1 MSQPWFVVGV
11 DWRTKPD
18 LLGAVRWVAK
28 GFLHRRPLEK
38 GSSLAFDTAFAA
50 VPFLVLVVAILDL
63 TRLYTPLRREVL
75 DPWLRTAFGEEAA
88 GTTSLATAL
97 RELLA
102 TVDNA
107 DLAALGWGGL
117 PVLLYA
123 VLLVF
128 SAMEGALNDVFDA
141 DQDRRWERRLRD
153 YFGLFLL
160 LPVGAGL
167 ITLLAAVVH
176 KLHMDTA
183 FPTQLLHVLAVF
195 LGTIGCA
202 ALYKGVANAPVP
214 WKAALIGG
222 LVAALLGYATFW
234 VELQAQVIVARYDA
248 LYAGLA
254 AVPLFLLWVFS
265 SWLMVLLGAEVAA
278 FLTDWQNYG
287 YRLGEPWPGSRLMEG
302 VAAAAV
308 EAIAAAEVAGRPPP
322 RLRSLARRLGV
333 PRAMLEKALDPLRRG
348 KLVRVVGRDQ
358 RLRVALVRGA
368 KETRVQEVLDT
379 IRGAE
384 VKTEKLDELLLATS
398 EDADCT
404 LADVVI
410 GKGSPGGAPK
420 REP

>member
-1 MSQPWFVVGV
+1 MVGV
-11 DWRTKPD
+11 EWRTKPN
-18 LLGAVRWVAK
+18 LWGAVKWVAK

-63 TRLYTPLRREVL
+63 TGLYSPLRREVL
-75 DPWLRTAFGEEAA
+75 DPWLATAFGDEAE

-97 RELLA
+97 RQLLA
-102 TVDNA
+102 TVDSA

-117 PVLLYA
+117 PILLYA
-123 VLLVF
+123 VMLVF

-141 DQDRRWERRLRD
+141 DQQRRWERKLRD

-160 LPVGAGL
+160 LPIGLGL
-167 ITLLAAVVH
+167 ITVVAAALH
-176 KLHMDTA
+176 KLHVDAA
-183 FPTQLLHVLAVF
+183 FPNQLLHVIAIL

-202 ALYKGVANAPVP
+202 GLYKGVANAPVP

-222 LVAALLGYATFW
+222 FAAAVLGYATFW

-265 SWLMVLLGAEVAA
+265 SWLMVLLGAEVSA

-308 EAIAAAEVAGRPPP
+308 EAVAAAEVAGRPPP
-322 RLRSLARRLGV
+322 RLRTLARRLGV
-333 PRAMLEKALDPLRRG
+333 PRAMLEKALDPLRRA

-358 RLRVALVRGA
+358 RPRVALIRGA
-368 KETRVQEVLDT
+368 KDTSVQEVLDT
-379 IRGAE
+379 IRGKE
-384 VKTEKLDELLLATS
+384 VKTEKLDELQHATS
-398 EDADCT
+398 GDAECT
-404 LADVVI
+404 LADVI
-410 GKGSPGGAPK
+410 TGKGK
-420 REP
+420 L

>member
-1 MSQPWFVVGV
+1 MVGV
-11 DWRTKPD
+11 EWRTKPN
-18 LLGAVRWVAK
+18 LWGAAKWVAK

-38 GSSLAFDTAFAA
+38 GSSLAFDSAFAA
-50 VPFLVLVVAILDL
+50 VPFLVLVVAILDM
-63 TRLYTPLRREVL
+63 TGLYTPLRNEVL
-75 DPWLRTAFGEEAA
+75 DPWLRTAFGAETE

-97 RELLA
+97 RQLLA

-117 PVLLYA
+117 PILLYA
-123 VLLVF
+123 VVLVF

-160 LPVGAGL
+160 LPIGAGFV
-167 ITLLAAVVH
+167 TLLAAVAH

-183 FPTQLLHVLAVF
+183 FPTQLLHVVAML

-202 ALYKGVANAPVP
+202 GLYKGVANAPVP
-214 WKAALIGG
+214 WKSALIGG
-222 LVAALLGYATFW
+222 LVAAILGYATFW

-278 FLTDWQNYG
+278 YLTDWQNYG

-308 EAIAAAEVAGRPPP
+308 EAVAAAEVAGRPPP
-322 RLRSLARRLGV
+322 RLRTLARRLGV

-358 RLRVALVRGA
+358 RPRVALIRGA
-368 KETRVQEVLDT
+368 KDTSVQEVLDT
-379 IRGAE
+379 IRGGE
-384 VKTEKLDELLLATS
+384 VKTEKLDQMQHATS
-398 EDADCT
+398 GDAECS
-404 LADVVI
+404 LADVI
-410 GKGSPGGAPK
+410 TGKGK
-420 REP
+420 L

>member
-1 MSQPWFVVGV
+1 MSQPWAVVGV
-11 DWRTKPD
+11 DWRTKPN
-18 LLGAVRWVAK
+18 LWGAVKWVAK

-38 GSSLAFDTAFAA
+38 ASGLAFDTAFAA

-63 TRLYTPLRREVL
+63 TGLYSPLRREVL
-75 DPWLRTAFGEEAA
+75 DPWLGAAFGEETE
-88 GTTSLATAL
+88 GTETSLATAL
-97 RELLA
+97 RQLLA
-102 TVDNA
+102 TVDGA
-107 DLAALGWGGL
+107 DLGALGWGGL

-123 VLLVF
+123 VVLVF

-160 LPVGAGL
+160 LPIAAGL
-167 ITLLAAVVH
+167 ITLFAAVMH
-176 KLHMDTA
+176 KLHVDTA
-183 FPTQLLHVLAVF
+183 FPKQLLHVIAVF

-202 ALYKGVANAPVP
+202 GLYKGVANAPVP
-214 WKAALIGG
+214 WKSAIIGG
-222 LVAALLGYATFW
+222 LVAAVLGYATFW

-278 FLTDWQNYG
+278 FLNDWQNYG

-308 EAIAAAEVAGRPPP
+308 EAVAAAEVAGRPPP
-322 RLRSLARRLGV
+322 RLRTLARRLGV

-358 RLRVALVRGA
+358 RPRVALIRGA
-368 KETRVQEVLDT
+368 KDTSVKEVLDT

-384 VKTEKLDELLLATS
+384 VKTEKLDELQQATS
-398 EDADCT
+398 GDAECT
-404 LADVVI
+404 LADVIV
-410 GKGSPGGAPK
+410 GKGK
-420 REP
+420 L